1 MNNKPNQYLPPNP
14 MDILHSV
21 EKVFALPDD
30 AKVISVVVVVE
41 DGETVE
47 SSTLIDANSIQ
58 YALRAIKNVL
68 EAASRGETKLQSFRK
83 SEVISYVTH

>member
-1 MNNKPNQYLPPNP
+1 MNKYLPPEP
-14 MDILHSV
+14 MDILRSV

-47 SSTLIDANSIQ
+47 SATLIDSNSNQ

-68 EAASRGETKLQSFRK
+68 EAASRGETELQSFRK